1 MSQETPMFCV
11 DVLIGSD
18 EEEREVTLYV
28 RATDSDSLNDI
39 TRNYEGVSFCP
50 VAEGAVPDDKVDYNL
65 PKDHIE
71 LINHLRQLT
80 QGF

>member
-1 MSQETPMFCV
+1 MNQETLLFCV
-11 DVLIGSD
+11 DVLTGSD
-18 EEEREVTLYV
+18 DEEHEVTLYV
-28 RATDSDSLNDI
+28 RATDSDTLNDI

-50 VAEGAVPDDKVDYNL
+50 VVEGAVPDDKVDYDL
-65 PKDHIE
+65 PKDHID